1 MKIGVISDTH
11 DHMENITKAVKI
23 FNERNIDVLI
33 HCGDYV
39 SAFTFR
45 VFDDLNPNIK
55 NNFYGVYGNNDGDK
69 LFLHQILGQ
78 ICHLVGMELISE
90 FDGIRVYATHMPNKE
105 TVDSIAKSGNFEI
118 ILFGHTHSSV
128 IEKYDNG
135 VLVVNPGEC
144 CGYLSGKATI
154 AIIDT
159 HIIDAEIIEI

>member
-11 DHMENITKAVKI
+11 DHMENIAKAVKK
-23 FNERNIDVLI
+23 FNEKNIDVLI

-39 SAFTFR
+39 SPFTFR
-45 VFDDLNPNIK
+45 AFDELNPNIK
-55 NNFYGVYGNNDGDK
+55 NNFYGVYGNNDGDR
-69 LFLHQILGQ
+69 LFLQKILGQ
-78 ICHLVGMELISE
+78 ICQLVGMELISE
-90 FDGIRVYATHMPNKE
+90 FDGIRVYANHMPNKE

-118 ILFGHTHSSV
+118 ILFGHTHSFLSK
-128 IEKYDNG
+128 KYDNG

-159 HIIDAEIIEI
+159 HILEAKIIEI